1 MSHVTADPV
10 RPAGA
15 AQLRA
20 GARVEIVTIGDEL
33 LLGFTIDTNAAHL
46 ARALAD
52 LGIAISRRTTVG
64 DNAREIASGVRDA
77 IERTG
82 AVITTGGLG
91 PTSDDLTKQSVAELF
106 GRDLVVDE
114 AHVQW
119 MKQRWR
125 DRFGREMPESN
136 IQQAMLPRGAR
147 KLENRHGSAL
157 GAWLEDEQGRWV
169 AMLPGVPR
177 ELRGMTADTLLPI
190 LRERYRGGAVVRSR
204 TLRTTGIAESLL
216 ADRIGDADA
225 ITEGEGTLAY
235 LPGENGVDLRVTV
248 QLPDAE
254 TADALLARVV
264 ARLRERAG
272 DHAYGEGDADLAAV
286 VLEKCRGT
294 HATIAVAESCTGG
307 RASPRFPARATWCS
321 AA

>member
-1 MSHVTADPV
+1 MSHVTADPA
-10 RPAGA
+10 PAAGA
-15 AQLRA
+15 PRIDS
-20 GARVEIVTIGDEL
+20 GGRVEIVTIGDEL

-52 LGIAISRRTTVG
+52 LGLAIARRTTVG
-64 DNAREIASGVRDA
+64 DSAQEIASGVRDA
-77 IERTG
+77 LDRTG

-91 PTSDDLTKQSVAELF
+91 PTSDDLTKESIAALF

-157 GAWLEDEQGRWV
+157 GAWLEDAQGRWV

-177 ELRGMTADTLLPI
+177 ELRGMMADTLLPL
-190 LRERYRGGAVVRSR
+190 LRERYRGGGVVRSR
-204 TLRTTGIAESLL
+204 TLRTNGIAESLL
-216 ADRIGDADA
+216 ADRIGDATA
-225 ITEGEGTLAY
+225 ITEGKG
-235 LPGENGVDLRVTV
+235 
-248 QLPDAE
+248 
-254 TADALLARVV
+254 
-264 ARLRERAG
+264 
-272 DHAYGEGDADLAAV
+272 
-286 VLEKCRGT
+286 
-294 HATIAVAESCTGG
+294 
-307 RASPRFPARATWCS
+307 
-321 AA
+321 